1 MMNNTFY
8 PNNNYTNNNFYVL
21 QQIRQVIQCLGI
33 SNNIRVLLQRGYSIQ
48 QIQQQLPVQWVSRV
62 MNTQQVLQ
70 LQFRG
75 YTWNQVQGLV
85 IQEIQRQIININQ
98 EIINQ
103 RMNQQ
108 MMMNTTT
115 MMGNLP
121 SMMMRQPVTI
131 QNKLNNTQIHGNLQ
145 LIRTTPNV
153 ANQVPLAQTSN
164 KDINSVPKNPI
175 NDPIKGYL
183 EEIKNYVQN
192 KMPLLLNKDNLNDQS
207 WSALVDIQGKLS
219 TVLDS
224 SDKSKSVGDYLKYSE
239 WIDQFFE
246 YWQKIMVKTAVS
258 KSFLKY
264 VEERLSKIENPELI
278 DLTQT
283 PKSLQ
288 AKDLLNIN
296 EVPLNNDKKTE
307 RLKLAKRY
315 NTRRI

>member
-1 MMNNTFY
+1 M
-8 PNNNYTNNNFYVL
+8 
-21 QQIRQVIQCLGI
+21 
-33 SNNIRVLLQRGYSIQ
+33 LQRGFQIG
-48 QIQQQLPVQWVSRV
+48 QIQQQMQVQWVSRV

-85 IQEIQRQIININQ
+85 YQEIQRQILNINQ
-98 EIINQ
+98 ERLNANQ
-103 RMNQQ
+103 AMLKQQ

-131 QNKLNNTQIHGNLQ
+131 QNKLNDTQIHGNLQ

-219 TVLDS
+219 SVLDS
-224 SDKSKSVGDYLKYSE
+224 SDKSVGDYLKYSKC
-239 WIDQFFE
+239 IDKFFE
-246 YWQKIMVKTAVS
+246 HLNSPPRAPALRGSPGGVLYGRCRGVGGDSGGFWEKQLLPPQIFAACDFRAI
-258 KSFLKY
+258 SFLQQGFLLAFCC
-264 VEERLSKIENPELI
+264 LSMVNELLAENH
-278 DLTQT
+278 
-283 PKSLQ
+283 
-288 AKDLLNIN
+288 
-296 EVPLNNDKKTE
+296 
-307 RLKLAKRY
+307 
-315 NTRRI
+315 